1 VVSALALIDCNNFYA
16 SCEQAFDPLLQGRPV
31 VVLSNNDGCI
41 VARSREARQLGIA
54 MGTPYFKVAN
64 QLQSLGVAVRSSNY
78 ALYGD
83 MSSRVMACIEARV
96 PELEVYSVDEAFA
109 RTPALEPGALLAWG
123 AELRVVVRQ
132 QLGLSI
138 AVGMASSKVLA
149 KLANRLAKVDPARA
163 GVFRFPA
170 AAALQPWLELVPVED
185 IWGVGQRLARWCRL
199 RGLSTAWALSQ
210 ADPALV
216 RRQWGVVGLR
226 LQQEL
231 RGISCL
237 PLVQGPSPKRE
248 TCVSRSFSQ
257 PIQDLQLL
265 RQAVASYVVRAAEK
279 LRQQQQRTACLTVFI
294 RTSPF
299 QSGFYSNSATIK
311 LALASNDT
319 AVLLQAALPL
329 AAEKLRQQQQRTACL
344 TVFIRTSPFQSGF
357 YSNSATIKLALAS
370 NDTAVLLQ
378 AALPLVAQLF
388 RSGYRFHKAGVLL
401 QELQPLE
408 QLQQHLFVSLSPQ
421 QQQRRECL
429 MQLVDQLNAR
439 FGAGT
444 LQWAA
449 TGLQPPWLMRR
460 GHLSPG
466 YTTRIKELPLVQ
478 AC

>member
-231 RGISCL
+231 RGVSCL

-265 RQAVASYVVRAAEK
+265 RQAVASYVVR
-279 LRQQQQRTACLTVFI
+279 
-294 RTSPF
+294 
-299 QSGFYSNSATIK
+299 
-311 LALASNDT
+311 
-319 AVLLQAALPL
+319 

>member
-1 VVSALALIDCNNFYA
+1 MVSALALIDCNNFYA

-170 AAALQPWLELVPVED
+170 AAALQPWLEVVPVED

-231 RGISCL
+231 QGISCL

-265 RQAVASYVVRAAEK
+265 RQAVASYVVR
-279 LRQQQQRTACLTVFI
+279 
-294 RTSPF
+294 
-299 QSGFYSNSATIK
+299 
-311 LALASNDT
+311 
-319 AVLLQAALPL
+319 

-466 YTTRIKELPLVQ
+466 YTTRFKELPLVK

>member
-329 AAEKLRQQQQRTACL
+329 
-344 TVFIRTSPFQSGF
+344 
-357 YSNSATIKLALAS
+357 
-370 NDTAVLLQ
+370 
-378 AALPLVAQLF
+378 VAQLF

-466 YTTRIKELPLVQ
+466 YTTRFKELPLVK
-478 AC
+478 AF

>member
-1 VVSALALIDCNNFYA
+1 MVSALALIDCNNFYA

-231 RGISCL
+231 RGVSCL

-265 RQAVASYVVRAAEK
+265 RQAVASYVVR
-279 LRQQQQRTACLTVFI
+279 
-294 RTSPF
+294 
-299 QSGFYSNSATIK
+299 
-311 LALASNDT
+311 
-319 AVLLQAALPL
+319 

-466 YTTRIKELPLVQ
+466 YTTRFKELPLVK
-478 AC
+478 AF

>member
-1 VVSALALIDCNNFYA
+1 MVSALALIDCNNFYA

-329 AAEKLRQQQQRTACL
+329 
-344 TVFIRTSPFQSGF
+344 
-357 YSNSATIKLALAS
+357 
-370 NDTAVLLQ
+370 
-378 AALPLVAQLF
+378 VAQLF

>member
-1 VVSALALIDCNNFYA
+1 MVSALALIDCNNFYA

-231 RGISCL
+231 RGVSCW

-329 AAEKLRQQQQRTACL
+329 
-344 TVFIRTSPFQSGF
+344 
-357 YSNSATIKLALAS
+357 
-370 NDTAVLLQ
+370 
-378 AALPLVAQLF
+378 VAQLF
-388 RSGYRFHKAGVLL
+388 RNGYRFHKAGVLL

-466 YTTRIKELPLVQ
+466 YTTRFKELPLVK

>member
-1 VVSALALIDCNNFYA
+1 MVSALALIDCNNFYA

-231 RGISCL
+231 RGFSCL
-237 PLVQGPSPKRE
+237 PLVQGPSPRRE

-265 RQAVASYVVRAAEK
+265 RQAVASYVVR
-279 LRQQQQRTACLTVFI
+279 
-294 RTSPF
+294 
-299 QSGFYSNSATIK
+299 
-311 LALASNDT
+311 
-319 AVLLQAALPL
+319 

-466 YTTRIKELPLVQ
+466 YTTRFKELPLVK
-478 AC
+478 AF

>member
-1 VVSALALIDCNNFYA
+1 MVSALALIDCNNFYA

-231 RGISCL
+231 RGVSCL

-265 RQAVASYVVRAAEK
+265 RQAVASYVVR
-279 LRQQQQRTACLTVFI
+279 
-294 RTSPF
+294 
-299 QSGFYSNSATIK
+299 
-311 LALASNDT
+311 
-319 AVLLQAALPL
+319 

>member
-1 VVSALALIDCNNFYA
+1 MVSALALIDCNNFYA

-237 PLVQGPSPKRE
+237 PLLQGPSPKRE

-265 RQAVASYVVRAAEK
+265 RQAVASYVVR
-279 LRQQQQRTACLTVFI
+279 
-294 RTSPF
+294 
-299 QSGFYSNSATIK
+299 
-311 LALASNDT
+311 
-319 AVLLQAALPL
+319 

-466 YTTRIKELPLVQ
+466 YTTRFKELPLVK

>member
-170 AAALQPWLELVPVED
+170 AAALQPWLEVVPVED

-329 AAEKLRQQQQRTACL
+329 
-344 TVFIRTSPFQSGF
+344 
-357 YSNSATIKLALAS
+357 
-370 NDTAVLLQ
+370 
-378 AALPLVAQLF
+378 VAQLF

-466 YTTRIKELPLVQ
+466 YTTRFKELPLVQ

>member
-329 AAEKLRQQQQRTACL
+329 
-344 TVFIRTSPFQSGF
+344 
-357 YSNSATIKLALAS
+357 
-370 NDTAVLLQ
+370 
-378 AALPLVAQLF
+378 VAQLF

-466 YTTRIKELPLVQ
+466 YTTRFKELPLVQ

>member
-1 VVSALALIDCNNFYA
+1 LIDCNNFYA

-231 RGISCL
+231 RGVSCL

-265 RQAVASYVVRAAEK
+265 RQAVASYVVR
-279 LRQQQQRTACLTVFI
+279 
-294 RTSPF
+294 
-299 QSGFYSNSATIK
+299 
-311 LALASNDT
+311 
-319 AVLLQAALPL
+319 

-466 YTTRIKELPLVQ
+466 YTTRFKELPLVQ

>member
-1 VVSALALIDCNNFYA
+1 MVSALALIDCNNFYA

-170 AAALQPWLELVPVED
+170 AAALQPWLEVVPVED

-231 RGISCL
+231 RGVSCL

-329 AAEKLRQQQQRTACL
+329 
-344 TVFIRTSPFQSGF
+344 
-357 YSNSATIKLALAS
+357 
-370 NDTAVLLQ
+370 
-378 AALPLVAQLF
+378 VAQLF
-388 RSGYRFHKAGVLL
+388 RNGYRFHKAGVLL

>member
-329 AAEKLRQQQQRTACL
+329 
-344 TVFIRTSPFQSGF
+344 
-357 YSNSATIKLALAS
+357 
-370 NDTAVLLQ
+370 
-378 AALPLVAQLF
+378 VAQLF

>member
-1 VVSALALIDCNNFYA
+1 MVSALALIDCNNFYA

-329 AAEKLRQQQQRTACL
+329 
-344 TVFIRTSPFQSGF
+344 
-357 YSNSATIKLALAS
+357 
-370 NDTAVLLQ
+370 
-378 AALPLVAQLF
+378 VAQLF

-466 YTTRIKELPLVQ
+466 YTTRFKELPLVQ

>member
-1 VVSALALIDCNNFYA
+1 MVSALALIDCNNFYA

-170 AAALQPWLELVPVED
+170 AAALQPWLEVVPVED

-329 AAEKLRQQQQRTACL
+329 
-344 TVFIRTSPFQSGF
+344 
-357 YSNSATIKLALAS
+357 
-370 NDTAVLLQ
+370 
-378 AALPLVAQLF
+378 VAQLF

-466 YTTRIKELPLVQ
+466 YTTRFKELPLVQ

>member
-1 VVSALALIDCNNFYA
+1 
-16 SCEQAFDPLLQGRPV
+16 
-31 VVLSNNDGCI
+31 
-41 VARSREARQLGIA
+41 
-54 MGTPYFKVAN
+54 
-64 QLQSLGVAVRSSNY
+64 
-78 ALYGD
+78 
-83 MSSRVMACIEARV
+83 
-96 PELEVYSVDEAFA
+96 
-109 RTPALEPGALLAWG
+109 
-123 AELRVVVRQ
+123 
-132 QLGLSI
+132 
-138 AVGMASSKVLA
+138 
-149 KLANRLAKVDPARA
+149 
-163 GVFRFPA
+163 
-170 AAALQPWLELVPVED
+170 
-185 IWGVGQRLARWCRL
+185 
-199 RGLSTAWALSQ
+199 
-210 ADPALV
+210 
-216 RRQWGVVGLR
+216 
-226 LQQEL
+226 
-231 RGISCL
+231 
-237 PLVQGPSPKRE
+237 
-248 TCVSRSFSQ
+248 VSRSFSQ

-265 RQAVASYVVRAAEK
+265 RQAVASYVV
-279 LRQQQQRTACLTVFI
+279 Q
-294 RTSPF
+294 
-299 QSGFYSNSATIK
+299 
-311 LALASNDT
+311 
-319 AVLLQAALPL
+319 

-466 YTTRIKELPLVQ
+466 YTTRFKELPLVK

>member
-1 VVSALALIDCNNFYA
+1 MVSALALIDCNNFYA

-170 AAALQPWLELVPVED
+170 AAALQPWLEVVPVED

-231 RGISCL
+231 RGVSCL

-265 RQAVASYVVRAAEK
+265 RQAVASYVVR
-279 LRQQQQRTACLTVFI
+279 
-294 RTSPF
+294 
-299 QSGFYSNSATIK
+299 
-311 LALASNDT
+311 
-319 AVLLQAALPL
+319 

-466 YTTRIKELPLVQ
+466 YTTRFKELPLVK
-478 AC
+478 AF

>member
-1 VVSALALIDCNNFYA
+1 MVSALALIDCNNFYA

-170 AAALQPWLELVPVED
+170 AAALQPWLEVVPVED

-279 LRQQQQRTACLTVFI
+279 LRQQKQRA
-294 RTSPF
+294 
-299 QSGFYSNSATIK
+299 
-311 LALASNDT
+311 
-319 AVLLQAALPL
+319 
-329 AAEKLRQQQQRTACL
+329 ACL

-388 RSGYRFHKAGVLL
+388 RNGYRFHKAGVLL

-460 GHLSPG
+460 GHLSQG

>member
-329 AAEKLRQQQQRTACL
+329 
-344 TVFIRTSPFQSGF
+344 
-357 YSNSATIKLALAS
+357 
-370 NDTAVLLQ
+370 
-378 AALPLVAQLF
+378 VAQLF

-466 YTTRIKELPLVQ
+466 YTTRFKELPLVK

>member
-231 RGISCL
+231 RGVSCL

-265 RQAVASYVVRAAEK
+265 RQAVASYVVR
-279 LRQQQQRTACLTVFI
+279 
-294 RTSPF
+294 
-299 QSGFYSNSATIK
+299 
-311 LALASNDT
+311 
-319 AVLLQAALPL
+319 

-466 YTTRIKELPLVQ
+466 YTTRFKELPLVQ

>member
-1 VVSALALIDCNNFYA
+1 MVSALALIDCNNFYA

-170 AAALQPWLELVPVED
+170 AAALQPWLEVVPVED

-231 RGISCL
+231 RGVSCL

-265 RQAVASYVVRAAEK
+265 RQAVASYVVR
-279 LRQQQQRTACLTVFI
+279 
-294 RTSPF
+294 
-299 QSGFYSNSATIK
+299 
-311 LALASNDT
+311 
-319 AVLLQAALPL
+319 

>member
-231 RGISCL
+231 RGVSCL

-265 RQAVASYVVRAAEK
+265 RQAVASYVVR
-279 LRQQQQRTACLTVFI
+279 
-294 RTSPF
+294 
-299 QSGFYSNSATIK
+299 
-311 LALASNDT
+311 
-319 AVLLQAALPL
+319 

-466 YTTRIKELPLVQ
+466 YTTRFKELPLVK
-478 AC
+478 AF

>member
-226 LQQEL
+226 MQQEL
-231 RGISCL
+231 RGVSCL

-265 RQAVASYVVRAAEK
+265 RQAVASYVVR
-279 LRQQQQRTACLTVFI
+279 
-294 RTSPF
+294 
-299 QSGFYSNSATIK
+299 
-311 LALASNDT
+311 
-319 AVLLQAALPL
+319 

-466 YTTRIKELPLVQ
+466 YTTRFKELPLVQ

>member
-231 RGISCL
+231 RGVSCL

-265 RQAVASYVVRAAEK
+265 RQAVASYVVR
-279 LRQQQQRTACLTVFI
+279 
-294 RTSPF
+294 
-299 QSGFYSNSATIK
+299 
-311 LALASNDT
+311 
-319 AVLLQAALPL
+319 

-466 YTTRIKELPLVQ
+466 YTTRFKELPLVK

>member
-1 VVSALALIDCNNFYA
+1 MVSALALIDCNNFYA

-237 PLVQGPSPKRE
+237 PLVQGPSPRRE

-265 RQAVASYVVRAAEK
+265 RQAVASYVVR
-279 LRQQQQRTACLTVFI
+279 
-294 RTSPF
+294 
-299 QSGFYSNSATIK
+299 
-311 LALASNDT
+311 
-319 AVLLQAALPL
+319 

-466 YTTRIKELPLVQ
+466 YTTRFKELPLVK

>member
-1 VVSALALIDCNNFYA
+1 MVSALALIDCNNFYA

-231 RGISCL
+231 LGVSCL

-265 RQAVASYVVRAAEK
+265 RQAVASYVVR
-279 LRQQQQRTACLTVFI
+279 
-294 RTSPF
+294 
-299 QSGFYSNSATIK
+299 
-311 LALASNDT
+311 
-319 AVLLQAALPL
+319 

-466 YTTRIKELPLVQ
+466 YTTRFKELPLVQ

>member
-1 VVSALALIDCNNFYA
+1 MVSALALIDCNNFYA

-231 RGISCL
+231 RGVSCL

-265 RQAVASYVVRAAEK
+265 RQAVASYVVR
-279 LRQQQQRTACLTVFI
+279 
-294 RTSPF
+294 
-299 QSGFYSNSATIK
+299 
-311 LALASNDT
+311 
-319 AVLLQAALPL
+319 

-466 YTTRIKELPLVQ
+466 YTTRFKELPLVQ

>member
-1 VVSALALIDCNNFYA
+1 MVSALALIDCNNFYA

-329 AAEKLRQQQQRTACL
+329 
-344 TVFIRTSPFQSGF
+344 
-357 YSNSATIKLALAS
+357 
-370 NDTAVLLQ
+370 
-378 AALPLVAQLF
+378 VAQLF

-466 YTTRIKELPLVQ
+466 YTTRFKELPLVK

>member
-1 VVSALALIDCNNFYA
+1 MVSALALIDCNNFYA

-237 PLVQGPSPKRE
+237 PLLQGPSPKRE

-265 RQAVASYVVRAAEK
+265 RQAVASYVVR
-279 LRQQQQRTACLTVFI
+279 
-294 RTSPF
+294 
-299 QSGFYSNSATIK
+299 
-311 LALASNDT
+311 
-319 AVLLQAALPL
+319 

>member
-1 VVSALALIDCNNFYA
+1 MVSALALIDCNNFYA

-170 AAALQPWLELVPVED
+170 AAALQPWLEVVPVED

-265 RQAVASYVVRAAEK
+265 RQAVASYVVR
-279 LRQQQQRTACLTVFI
+279 
-294 RTSPF
+294 
-299 QSGFYSNSATIK
+299 
-311 LALASNDT
+311 
-319 AVLLQAALPL
+319 

>member
-1 VVSALALIDCNNFYA
+1 MVSALALIDCNNFYA

-231 RGISCL
+231 RGVSCL

-265 RQAVASYVVRAAEK
+265 RQAVASYVVR
-279 LRQQQQRTACLTVFI
+279 
-294 RTSPF
+294 
-299 QSGFYSNSATIK
+299 
-311 LALASNDT
+311 
-319 AVLLQAALPL
+319 

-466 YTTRIKELPLVQ
+466 YTTRFKELPLVK

>member
-1 VVSALALIDCNNFYA
+1 MVSALALIDCNNFYA

-170 AAALQPWLELVPVED
+170 AAALQPWLEVVPVED

-231 RGISCL
+231 RGVSCL

-265 RQAVASYVVRAAEK
+265 RQAVASYVVR
-279 LRQQQQRTACLTVFI
+279 
-294 RTSPF
+294 
-299 QSGFYSNSATIK
+299 
-311 LALASNDT
+311 
-319 AVLLQAALPL
+319 

-466 YTTRIKELPLVQ
+466 YTTRFKELPLVK

>member
-1 VVSALALIDCNNFYA
+1 MVSALALIDCNNFYA

-226 LQQEL
+226 MQQEL
-231 RGISCL
+231 RGVSCL

-265 RQAVASYVVRAAEK
+265 RQAVASYVVR
-279 LRQQQQRTACLTVFI
+279 
-294 RTSPF
+294 
-299 QSGFYSNSATIK
+299 
-311 LALASNDT
+311 
-319 AVLLQAALPL
+319 

-466 YTTRIKELPLVQ
+466 YTTRFKELPLVQ